1 MLRLAS
7 ESSEGAARA
16 ESRPRA
22 HPSAQD
28 YCAAPRRCL
37 ASVVTAIRGDVV
49 DRMQVDR

>member
-16 ESRPRA
+16 ESPRA

-37 ASVVTAIRGDVV
+37 ASVVTAIRGGVV